1 MAKLDPLIRVR
12 KHAIEQKQKFLA
24 SLYALDEELKNQRD
38 TLETQL
44 AIESEKAKDLGAGM
58 MGYFGAYADSVHAQI
73 EETEQSR
80 ERLEGRIKMAQDD
93 MREAFTELKKVEII
107 DDRRRAEVL
116 AELDKKE
123 AAELDEIAIN
133 MFKRNSEDD

>member
-24 SLYALDEELKNQRD
+24 TLYAKAEELKDQRD

-44 AIESEKAKDLGAGM
+44 AIESEKAKDLGAEM
-58 MGYFGAYADSVHAQI
+58 MGYFGAYADSVHVQI
-73 EETEQSR
+73 EEIDGFR
-80 ERLEGRIKMAQDD
+80 EHMEGRIQMAQDD
-93 MREAFTELKKVEII
+93 MRQAFTELKKVEII
-107 DDRRRAEVL
+107 DDRRRAEAL

-123 AAELDEIAIN
+123 ADELDEIAIN
-133 MFKRNSEDD
+133 MFQRNNGDD